1 MDKKLTDL
9 GKAVLTGLKG
19 SEKSIPSRFLY
30 DQIGDVLFQ
39 EIMALPEYY
48 LSRTE
53 FDLLTEYAGSIL
65 SFIDINKSLQ
75 LIELGA
81 GDGIKTKI
89 LLRKLLEMKT
99 KVEYLPI
106 DISRNALDSLKSS
119 VLQEFPGLKMFPQQA
134 EYFEAL
140 EILKG
145 KTDKQKLVLFL
156 GSNIGN
162 MTLEEMHIFLKQLN
176 KNLNK
181 GEYVLI
187 GFDLVKAPETILA
200 AYNDK
205 AGVTKEFNLNLL
217 RRMNRELGANFH
229 LNKWKH
235 APIFD
240 IKQQAALSFL
250 ESTEQQTVYFE
261 ELSFKVDFE
270 AGEKI
275 NTERSQKF
283 TELQITTFAQQAGFE
298 EVMNFKSLDFEY
310 VCALWK
316 V

>member
-1 MDKKLTDL
+1 MDKKLSDL
-9 GKAVLTGLKG
+9 GKAILVGLNG

-30 DQIGDVLFQ
+30 DQIGDALFQ

-48 LSRTE
+48 LTRTE
-53 FDLLTEYAGSIL
+53 FDLLTEYAASIL
-65 SFIDINKSLQ
+65 SFVDANKSLQ

-99 KVEYLPI
+99 EVEYLPI
-106 DISRNALDSLKSS
+106 DISGNALDSLKNS
-119 VLQEFPGLKMFPQQA
+119 VLQEFPGLEIFPQQA

-140 EILKG
+140 EILKV
-145 KTDKQKLVLFL
+145 KADKQKLVLFL

-162 MTLEEMHIFLKQLN
+162 MTLEEMQVFLKQIN
-176 KNLNK
+176 QNLNK

-187 GFDLVKAPETILA
+187 GFDVVKAPETILA

-217 RRMNRELGANFH
+217 RRMNRELGANFD
-229 LNKWKH
+229 LDKWKH

-240 IKQQAALSFL
+240 EKQQAALSFL
-250 ESTEQQTVYFE
+250 ESTEQQTIHFE
-261 ELSFKVDFE
+261 ELSLNVEFK
-270 AGEKI
+270 AAEKI
-275 NTERSQKF
+275 STERSQKF
-283 TELQITTFAQQAGFE
+283 TESQIRAYAQLAGFE

>member
-1 MDKKLTDL
+1 MDKKLNDL

-30 DQIGDVLFQ
+30 DQIGDALFQ

-48 LSRTE
+48 LTRTE
-53 FDLLTEYAGSIL
+53 FDLLTENSTKIL
-65 SFIDINKSLQ
+65 SHLDTNKPLQ

-89 LLRKLLEMKT
+89 LLRELLKMRLDL
-99 KVEYLPI
+99 EYLPI
-106 DISRNALDSLKSS
+106 DISGNALNTLKNS
-119 VLQEFPGLKMFPQQA
+119 VIQEFSDLKMYPQKA

-145 KTDKQKLVLFL
+145 KSDKQKLVLFL

-162 MTLEEMHIFLKQLN
+162 MNWEEIINFLMQLR
-176 KNLNK
+176 KNLNI
-181 GEYVLI
+181 GDFVLI
-187 GFDLVKAPETILA
+187 GFDLIKNPEIILP

-217 RRMNRELGANFH
+217 RRMNRELGANFN
-229 LNKWKH
+229 LDKWKH
-235 APIFD
+235 VPVYD
-240 IKQQAALSFL
+240 LQQQAALSFL
-250 ESTEQQTVYFE
+250 ESLEKQTVNFE
-261 ELSFKVDFE
+261 NLNSKIDFKK
-270 AGEKI
+270 GEKI
-275 NTERSQKF
+275 YTERSQKF
-283 TELQITTFAQQAGFE
+283 TDVEISALAQKAVFE
-298 EVMNFKSLDFEY
+298 EVMNFKAIKFEY
-310 VCALWK
+310 LCALWK

>member
-9 GKAVLTGLKG
+9 GKAFLIGLNG

-30 DQIGDVLFQ
+30 DQIGDALFQ

-48 LSRTE
+48 LTRTE
-53 FDLLTEYAGSIL
+53 FDLLTEHAASIL
-65 SFIDINKSLQ
+65 SFVDANKSLQ

-99 KVEYLPI
+99 EVEYLPI
-106 DISRNALDSLKSS
+106 DISGNALDSLKNS
-119 VLQEFPGLKMFPQQA
+119 VLQEFPGLKIFPQQA

-140 EILKG
+140 EILKV
-145 KTDKQKLVLFL
+145 KTLKQKLVLFL

-162 MTLEEMHIFLKQLN
+162 MTLEEMQVFLKQIN
-176 KNLNK
+176 QNLNK

-217 RRMNRELGANFH
+217 RRMNRELGANFD

-240 IKQQAALSFL
+240 EKQQAALSFL
-250 ESTEQQTVYFE
+250 ESTEQQTIHFE
-261 ELSFKVDFE
+261 ELSLNVEFK

-275 NTERSQKF
+275 STERSQKF
-283 TELQITTFAQQAGFE
+283 TVSQIREYAQLAGFE

>member
-1 MDKKLTDL
+1 MDKKLSDL
-9 GKAVLTGLKG
+9 GKAILIGLNG

-30 DQIGDVLFQ
+30 DQIGDALFQ

-48 LSRTE
+48 LTRTE
-53 FDLLTEYAGSIL
+53 FDLLTEYAASIL
-65 SFIDINKSLQ
+65 SFVDANKSLQ

-89 LLRKLLEMKT
+89 LLRKLLEMKIE
-99 KVEYLPI
+99 VEYLPI
-106 DISRNALDSLKSS
+106 DISGNALDSLKNS
-119 VLQEFPGLKMFPQQA
+119 VLQELPGLEIFPQQA

-162 MTLEEMHIFLKQLN
+162 MTLEEMQVFLKQIN
-176 KNLNK
+176 QNLNK

-217 RRMNRELGANFH
+217 RRMNRELGANFD

-240 IKQQAALSFL
+240 EKQQAALSFL
-250 ESTEQQTVYFE
+250 ESTEQQTIHFE
-261 ELSFKVDFE
+261 ELSLNVEFK
-270 AGEKI
+270 AAEKI
-275 NTERSQKF
+275 STERSQKF
-283 TELQITTFAQQAGFE
+283 TESQIKAYAQLAGFE